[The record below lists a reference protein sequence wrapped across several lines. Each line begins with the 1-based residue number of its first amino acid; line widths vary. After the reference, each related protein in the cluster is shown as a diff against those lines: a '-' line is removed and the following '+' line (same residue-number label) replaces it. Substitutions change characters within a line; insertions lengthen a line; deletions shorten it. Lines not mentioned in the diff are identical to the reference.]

1 MNGRRG
7 GRGLLG
13 RGFQGAGLGGQGGG
27 LMGRGRFQGGGLGQ
41 GGGLLGRGRR
51 FQGAAGQGG
60 EFDPNAEQDPRWRRQ
75 FLELR
80 AKRLEA
86 LLEDIR
92 NEIEALD
99 QAPEDAESEAQG
111 QAEDAEIIHKK
122 VTDKAQKKAD

>member
-1 MNGRRG
+1 
-7 GRGLLG
+7 
-13 RGFQGAGLGGQGGG
+13 
-27 LMGRGRFQGGGLGQ
+27 MGRRFQGGGLGQ

-51 FQGAAGQGG
+51 FQGAGGQEG

-99 QAPEDAESEAQG
+99 QAPEGAESEAQG
-111 QAEDAEIIHKK
+111 EAEDAEIIHKK

>member
-13 RGFQGAGLGGQGGG
+13 RGFQGAGLGQGGG
-27 LMGRGRFQGGGLGQ
+27 GLGRGRRFQGAGLGQ
-41 GGGLLGRGRR
+41 GGGLLGR
-51 FQGAAGQGG
+51 FQGLGLKGRG
-60 EFDPNAEQDPRWRRQ
+60 SDPDAEQDPRWRRQ

-92 NEIEALD
+92 NELEGLTD
-99 QAPEDAESEAQG
+99 VPEETEAQG
-111 QAEDAEIIHKK
+111 ESEDAEII
-122 VTDKAQKKAD
+122 QKKATGKAQTKED